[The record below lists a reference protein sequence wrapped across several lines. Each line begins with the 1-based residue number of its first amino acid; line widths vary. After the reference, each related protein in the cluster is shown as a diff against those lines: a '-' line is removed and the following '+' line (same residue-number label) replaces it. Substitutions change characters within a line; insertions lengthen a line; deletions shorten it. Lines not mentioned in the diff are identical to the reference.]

1 MSRYSTSAIVQ
12 GKEAFLARYLARQF
26 PSRHQVIPVY
36 LEGAPAQTD
45 LHGLQTTSGFRE
57 DRQSA
62 DEIAQDL
69 VAELRR
75 MGDVADQATRTLGMI
90 DEVALKW
97 LFPPGHP
104 FLARYELK
112 GDQMLLLERE
122 QKVNEISR
130 DEFGSKLRA
139 DDLRLIRTP
148 GGENGAPL
156 PGVGAERISTPSPRR
171 LLKSEP
177 RSSPGASGR
186 KSCSSSISSAA
197 QASSSSTTIET
208 SKLWSRTTTL
218 PAPEQAAALAYRMR
232 RPKRHAANQTIAD
245 TSYTP
250 SRPPGDANSALGNF
264 LPRPSARPRAD
275 AFAAGARSARRQP
288 WRRLVDG

>member
-1 MSRYSTSAIVQ
+1 MPSSAGSYDFFLCHAGGDKAIVEGYANRLQRLGASTAFDKYDIKPGQDWIERILDLLPSSKICVVFVSQHSSSAIVQ

-36 LEGAPAQTD
+36 LRGAPAQTD

-62 DEIAQDL
+62 DDITQDL

-104 FLARYELK
+104 FRAQYGLK

-122 QKVNEISR
+122 HEVNAILR
-130 DEFGSKLRA
+130 DQFRSKLSA
-139 DDLRLIRTP
+139 DDLRLIEHLETKMERLFQEWEQNDLDAVTSK
-148 GGENGAPL
+148 A
-156 PGVGAERISTPSPRR
+156 AEKRAEEFARR
-171 LLKSEP
+171 LGKEVVQL
-177 RSSPGASGR
+177 
-186 KSCSSSISSAA
+186 ID
-197 QASSSSTTIET
+197 
-208 SKLWSRTTTL
+208 LLSR
-218 PAPEQAAALAYRMR
+218 
-232 RPKRHAANQTIAD
+232 
-245 TSYTP
+245 
-250 SRPPGDANSALGNF
+250 
-264 LPRPSARPRAD
+264 
-275 AFAAGARSARRQP
+275 AGFV
-288 WRRLVDG
+288 LVDHYQHIRAVVAEYYASR